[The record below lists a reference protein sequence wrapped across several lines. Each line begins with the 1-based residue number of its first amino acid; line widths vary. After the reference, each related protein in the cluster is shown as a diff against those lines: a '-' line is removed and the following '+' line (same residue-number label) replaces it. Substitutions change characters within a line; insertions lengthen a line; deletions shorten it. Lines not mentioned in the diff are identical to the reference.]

1 MASQVAPPTSP
12 KIFLVDGYALIYR
25 AFFAMISRPLTTSK
39 GENTSAAFG
48 FTRFLMKL
56 RKDSPPDYL
65 GVVMNAGSSQRTEL
79 FADYKATRE
88 KMPDELAAS
97 MPRIRQLLEA
107 FRVPVLELEDFEAD
121 DVIGTLVTRAAERG
135 IEAVIVS
142 GDKDFYQL
150 ISPDI

>member
-1 MASQVAPPTSP
+1 MVEVPDKTRPRL
-12 KIFLVDGYALIYR
+12 FLIDGYALIYR

-56 RKDSPPDYL
+56 REGYAPDYL
-65 GVVMNAGSSQRTEL
+65 GVVMDAGSSQRTEL
-79 FADYKATRE
+79 FPDYKATRE
-88 KMPDELAAS
+88 KMPDELSAS
-97 MPRIRQLLEA
+97 MPRIRALLEA

-142 GDKDFYQL
+142 GD
-150 ISPDI
+150 